1 MNARGR
7 LSRCVNATFAVLFV
21 LGLAPHAHAH
31 FLFIRIGAPAEAG
44 RSAEVFFSEQAEAGD
59 PKFVAKIAHTV
70 LWIQTRP
77 GEFRELPT
85 NQAADRLRASLP
97 SDRTLAIVGK
107 CEYGVLARPKET
119 PFLLRYY
126 PKAVAGNAD
135 DLNRL
140 TPRLEIP
147 FEIQPIFENQAT
159 DNDKTG
165 ASRIRLV
172 ALRNGKPSPHAVF
185 TAVDSDLSEQTIKA
199 DLLGSAIWTPAAPGR
214 YSIYVRDTLKEP
226 GVLGDK
232 KYDEIREFAT
242 LALTWP
248 LERHDADPNATA
260 LFKEAIAHRAEW
272 RDFPGFSAD
281 LNGHLDGRPFTGT
294 VKVKNDGSVELQT
307 DDPVAKPWLQDQLDS
322 LVMHRIAQPSSESAD
337 AHQPR
342 LRFADND
349 DDHPLG
355 RLLAVDGDQMGSSY
369 RIKDQQ
375 ITVVNRRMGKQNMTI
390 TVLDNDKNPDG
401 RFLPHSYV
409 VHYWDASTGKLN
421 RVETFQERSRRVGSW
436 DLPVLR
442 SIVTASDS
450 GLPVKVVN
458 LSKHALLDA
467 R

>member
-1 MNARGR
+1 MNPRNR
-7 LSRCVNATFAVLFV
+7 LSRSVKATLAALVL
-21 LGLAPHAHAH
+21 LGLAAQARAH
-31 FLFIRIGAPAEAG
+31 FLFIRIGAQAEAG

-59 PKFVAKIAHTV
+59 PKFVTKIAHTA

-85 NQAADRLRASLP
+85 KQGADRLRASLP

-107 CEYGVLARPKET
+107 CEYGVLARPRET

-135 DLNRL
+135 ELNPL
-140 TPRLEIP
+140 TPRREIP
-147 FEIQPIFENQAT
+147 FEIQPTFENQAT
-159 DNDKTG
+159 GNDKSTAG
-165 ASRIRLV
+165 RIRLV

-199 DLLGSAIWTPAAPGR
+199 DSDGSATWTPAAPGR
-214 YSIYVRDTLKEP
+214 YSVYVRETLKEP

-242 LALTWP
+242 LALNWP
-248 LERHDADPNATA
+248 LELHDTDPNATA
-260 LFKEAIAHRAEW
+260 LFTEAIAHRAEW
-272 RDFPGFSAD
+272 RDFPGFSAE
-281 LNGHLDGRPFTGT
+281 LSGHVDGRPFTGT
-294 VKVKNDGSVELQT
+294 VKVKNDGSVELQV

-322 LVMHRIAQPSSESAD
+322 LVMHRITQPSSETAD

-342 LRFADND
+342 LRFADDD

-409 VHYWDASTGKLN
+409 VHYWDAATGKLN
-421 RVETFQERSRRVGSW
+421 RVETFQERSQRVGSW

-450 GLPVKVVN
+450 GLAIKIVN
-458 LSKHALLDA
+458 LSKHALLNA
-467 R
+467 K